1 MCTKNL
7 DDMIYSSWRI
17 EHDELKLAIY
27 GHFLPF
33 NFPKTQRIKILKNP
47 KNYLWCHQ
55 FAHVYQKSQS
65 YDIRFPRCGV
75 RQTEFFVISGHLFL
89 NEKNAWM
96 YPFIC
101 VHQRWQSWCMVP
113 RYGVQQIQF
122 FLILGHFLHFYP
134 TNNPENQ
141 NFEKIKKIPGDII
154 ILNMCI
160 HK

>member
-101 VHQRWQSWCMVP
+101 VHQRWQSYDVWSRDMECN
-113 RYGVQQIQF
+113 RYNF
-122 FLILGHFLHFYP
+122 FSFWVISCIFIPLTNQKIRPLKKSKKCLEILSF
-134 TNNPENQ
+134 
-141 NFEKIKKIPGDII
+141 
-154 ILNMCI
+154 
-160 HK
+160 

>member
-7 DDMIYSSWRI
+7 DDMIYSSWHI

-89 NEKNAWM
+89 KRKMHGCILLYVCIRDGNHMM
-96 YPFIC
+96 YGPEIWSATDAIFS
-101 VHQRWQSWCMVP
+101 HFGS
-113 RYGVQQIQF
+113 
-122 FLILGHFLHFYP
+122 FLAFLSH
-134 TNNPENQ
+134 
-141 NFEKIKKIPGDII
+141 
-154 ILNMCI
+154 
-160 HK
+160 

>member
-1 MCTKNL
+1 
-7 DDMIYSSWRI
+7 MIYSSWHI
-17 EHDELKLAIY
+17 EHDRLKLVIY

-33 NFPKTQRIKILKNP
+33 NFPKTQKIKILKNS

-65 YDIRFPRCGV
+65 YDIRFLRCGV

-101 VHQRWQSWCMVP
+101 VHQRWQSYDVWSRDMECNRCNFFSFWVISCIFIP
-113 RYGVQQIQF
+113 LTIQKIRT
-122 FLILGHFLHFYP
+122 LKKSKKCLEILSF
-134 TNNPENQ
+134 
-141 NFEKIKKIPGDII
+141 
-154 ILNMCI
+154 
-160 HK
+160 